1 MDTSRRNFL
10 KTAGCLSIG
19 FCLGGRPWVSPDSSQ
34 EFLSGPPKDSA
45 INAWL
50 EILAD
55 GRVRVFS
62 GKLELGQGIRTAI
75 AQVAAEELDMEMS
88 QVEVVLAET
97 GRTPNEGYTAGSGS
111 IEGSAMAV
119 RHAAAAARQKLME
132 LASQKMSVPVT
143 ELNMAEGRV
152 SLKKGDRVLT
162 FAEILDGKQLTDEIP
177 STVVLK
183 AKDKYRLVGKAVQRE
198 DIGRM
203 VSGEPV
209 YVQDLRF
216 PGMVHAR
223 VVRPPAYGA
232 QLLQFDEQA
241 VRKKVPDLIKI
252 VANGSFL
259 AVVAADEYGAIQA
272 HQLLR
277 ENAKWSDGPPFPKV
291 SGE

>member
-1 MDTSRRNFL
+1 MHVSRRNFI
-10 KTAGCLSIG
+10 KTAGSLTIG
-19 FCLGGRPWVSPDSSQ
+19 FCLGGEAFQYPASVQGPGLGPSPALPLGSPPSLG
-34 EFLSGPPKDSA
+34 EYSG

-50 EILAD
+50 EVLAN
-55 GRVRVFS
+55 GSVRVFS

-162 FAEILDGKQLTDEIP
+162 FAEILDGKQLT
-177 STVVLK
+177 
-183 AKDKYRLVGKAVQRE
+183 
-198 DIGRM
+198 
-203 VSGEPV
+203 
-209 YVQDLRF
+209 
-216 PGMVHAR
+216 AR
-223 VVRPPAYGA
+223 
-232 QLLQFDEQA
+232 A
-241 VRKKVPDLIKI
+241 VRWKERGLAWVECSRLIPTWEF
-252 VANGSFL
+252 SRRSPC
-259 AVVAADEYGAIQA
+259 EPS
-272 HQLLR
+272 R
-277 ENAKWSDGPPFPKV
+277 S
-291 SGE
+291 